1 MTNDTIDRPVPA
13 HLGASPDKR
22 QAILAAALRLIAR
35 LGLHAAP
42 MSAVARVAGVAAG
55 TLYLYFPSKEAMINA
70 LYLEVLEDR
79 DRSML
84 GEVTAAANDGAV
96 GSAGLWAFWHGLARW
111 HLDHPDASS
120 FLQQCKASAILTD
133 ETREVERRKN
143 AEGLMSFEHAVA
155 AGRLRDVSL
164 QVFWA
169 LAMGPI
175 FVLSQ
180 MRDAGEM
187 DITDDVLRSTFDG
200 VCRSVLPE
208 RDVATPS

>member
-1 MTNDTIDRPVPA
+1 MTDATIDRPIPVS
-13 HLGASPDKR
+13 LGASPDKR

-42 MSAVARVAGVAAG
+42 MSAVARDAGVAAG

-96 GSAGLWAFWHGLARW
+96 GSAGLWAFWHGLAQW

-120 FLQQCKASAILTD
+120 FIQQCKASAILTD
-133 ETREVERRKN
+133 ETREVERRKH
-143 AEGLMSFEHAVA
+143 AEGLVSFEHAVA

-180 MRDAGEM
+180 MRDTGEM
-187 DITDDVLRSTFDG
+187 EITDDVLRSTFDG